1 MNLGDNN
8 VKHEDSIYLKILRAK
23 SEPILY
29 EDADWFILFAKRP
42 CNEGHLLIIP
52 KLQTSKFHELPF
64 ETLQSGFKIATKLS
78 QMLDRIYKPVQVAL
92 FIKGFTND
100 NHAHIHISPA
110 YASEDTDKDQSRP
123 ELNLEQMT
131 TLSLKLKPEI
141 NKALSR

>member
-1 MNLGDNN
+1 MFLSDNTI
-8 VKHEDSIYLKILRAK
+8 EQADSIYLKILQTK

-29 EDADWFILFAKRP
+29 EDANWFILFAKRP

-64 ETLQSGFKIATKLS
+64 EILQGGFEIATKLS
-78 QMLDRIYKPVQVAL
+78 QMLDTIYRPPQVAL

-110 YASEDTDKDQSRP
+110 YASEDTDKDLSRP
-123 ELNLEQMT
+123 ELSLEQMVA
-131 TLSLKLKPEI
+131 LSQKLKPEI
-141 NKALSR
+141 FNTLSK